1 MVLFIVSSLSHR
13 KAMAAIEAAVSIFSV
28 YSSSFS
34 CSSSKFPLTP
44 KQLPSI
50 KVHVSSSVP
59 YLFRSFTFP
68 PPTLVVNNR
77 TTSPCFEL
85 CSALQEAVVEEKPEQ
100 TQDQNPKRKLY
111 VFNLP
116 WSLSVVD
123 IKNLFGQCGTVEDV
137 EVLILI
143 SFTCKF

>member
-1 MVLFIVSSLSHR
+1 
-13 KAMAAIEAAVSIFSV
+13 MAAIEAAVSIFAV
-28 YSSSFS
+28 YSSS
-34 CSSSKFPLTP
+34 SSSKFPLTP

-68 PPTLVVNNR
+68 PPTLVLNNR
-77 TTSPCFEL
+77 TTSPYFKL

-100 TQDQNPKRKLY
+100 TQDPNPKRKLY

-116 WSLSVVD
+116 WSLSVAD
-123 IKNLFGQCGTVEDV
+123 IKNLFGECGTVEDV

-143 SFTCKF
+143 SFKCNF